1 TLEVTR
7 LRRQRGGNQARA
19 YVNVT
24 YNETVPEIVNVT
36 KNFDKRKVSIKGPLA
51 ANYTELEAE
60 GIQFPSGGQYDNMF
74 AAYAEVTEYV
84 QENGIGNYFVADI
97 ALTEGNGGST
107 GYYGGW
113 GMVIIYEN
121 SKMKWR
127 DITVFDGYAYVEGN
141 TTISHLLDI
150 DGFNATQNGA
160 VNLKLG
166 LMAGEGDIAINGEYF
181 R

>member
-1 TLEVTR
+1 R

-36 KNFDKRKVSIKGPLA
+36 KNFDKQKVSIKGPLA
-51 ANYTELEAE
+51 ANYTELEAD

-84 QENGIGNYFVADI
+84 QQNGIGNYVVADI
-97 ALTEGNGGST
+97 ARTEGDGGSV

-113 GMVIIYEN
+113 GMVIIYET

-127 DITVFDGYAYVEGN
+127 DITVFDGYAYVVGGIAN
-141 TTISHLLDI
+141 HL
-150 DGFNATQNGA
+150 
-160 VNLKLG
+160 
-166 LMAGEGDIAINGEYF
+166 
-181 R
+181 